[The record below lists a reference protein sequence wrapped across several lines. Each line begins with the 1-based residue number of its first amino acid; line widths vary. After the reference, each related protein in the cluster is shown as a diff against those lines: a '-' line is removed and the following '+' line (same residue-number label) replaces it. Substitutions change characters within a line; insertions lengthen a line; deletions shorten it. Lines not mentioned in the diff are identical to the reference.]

1 MRGQTRVHLHLHIN
15 PSTNMQ
21 GCNGASLLISVSAS
35 EELEHLV
42 VIAEGDSGG
51 TSDGFNGVDVA
62 AQLGGVSLVSI
73 AFDSG
78 TAYAGAGAH
87 NTSVDAA
94 GDAVL
99 LLDVDLGQGEGLV
112 SRVLLQVSSGRT
124 VNHLS
129 HLEALDSLVLGHTTG
144 TVQASN
150 HV

>member
-1 MRGQTRVHLHLHIN
+1 M
-15 PSTNMQ
+15 
-21 GCNGASLLISVSAS
+21 ASVLGLVATGS
-35 EELEHLV
+35 EELQNLV
-42 VIAEGDSGG
+42 AVAEWDSGRS
-51 TSDGFNGVDVA
+51 SDVFKGFGVT
-62 AQLGGVSLVSI
+62 AQLGSVSLVSI

-112 SRVLLQVSSGRT
+112 SRVLLQVSSGRA

-129 HLEALDSLVLGHTTG
+129 HLETLDSFVLGHAAG
-144 TVQASN
+144 AVDAPHDVGMSL
-150 HV
+150 VFLPSSVVPSL